1 MGDVWTKFGAALN
14 AIQSRNANVRR
25 RVCDCNGCDLGFGY
39 CTKNEKQESLAGLC
53 FVDLFRY
60 VDALFYR
67 SGVVGT
73 LCLYNL
79 LLRQKWPP
87 ESRILGLSAGGRLV
101 LAVDSVFLET
111 ERFSATGLLDSASII
126 YYADEF
132 RDGIVDIS

>member
-1 MGDVWTKFGAALN
+1 MTRL
-14 AIQSRNANVRR
+14 
-25 RVCDCNGCDLGFGY
+25 C
-39 CTKNEKQESLAGLC
+39 LA
-53 FVDLFRY
+53 DLFRH

-67 SGVVGT
+67 SGVVGA

-79 LLRQKWPP
+79 LLRQKRPP